1 MPQRASHI
9 PHANERSALQK
20 MRLREQLTIE
30 KLHPAGKQTIDKML
44 EKGWIERGS
53 DAVGRA
59 VYCIT
64 TIGQEALRAYIPG

>member
-1 MPQRASHI
+1 
-9 PHANERSALQK
+9 

-53 DAVGRA
+53 DAGGRA